1 MNRTTF
7 EVGTFEVNCSILS
20 ENGKAIVVDPGAD
33 ATHIRAELKKQE
45 LDLAAVLLTHAH
57 FDHICAIPEL
67 QQVYPNLPVFISDA
81 DAKIVS
87 HPFNQFPPDYP
98 LVTGLKNVK
107 SAKDLGAFLT
117 SIGWTATVEVI
128 DTPGHTPGGVC
139 YLFSAPSTSSAQPS
153 ASTSEAQAPST
164 LFSGDTLF
172 CCSVGRTDFPG
183 GDMATLQESLEKLKV
198 LPKDT
203 VVVPGH
209 GIETTIARELAS
221 NPFLQ

>member
-1 MNRTTF
+1 MKRITF
-7 EVGTFEVNCSILS
+7 QVGTFEVNCSIIF
-20 ENGKAIVVDPGAD
+20 ENETALIVDPGAD
-33 ATHIRAELKKQE
+33 ATLIAAKLAELALKPV
-45 LDLAAVLLTHAH
+45 AILLTHAH

-67 QQVYPNLPVFISDA
+67 QRVYPDLPVFISDA

-98 LVTGLKNVK
+98 LVAELKNVK
-107 SAKDLGAFLT
+107 SAKELGSFLAG
-117 SIGWTATVEVI
+117 IGWTATVDVI

-139 YLFSAPSTSSAQPS
+139 YLFKTSDGKPA
-153 ASTSEAQAPST
+153 T

-172 CCSVGRTDFPG
+172 CGSVGRTDFPG
-183 GDMATLQESLEKLKV
+183 GDMATLQESLEKLKG
-198 LPKDT
+198 LPNDT

-209 GIETTIARELAS
+209 GIETTISREVAS

>member
-67 QQVYPNLPVFISDA
+67 QRVYPDLPVFISDA

-87 HPFNQFPPDYP
+87 HPFNQFTPDYP
-98 LVTGLKNVK
+98 LVAELKNVK
-107 SAKDLGAFLT
+107 SAKDLGLFLAG
-117 SIGWTATVEVI
+117 IGWTATVDVI

-139 YLFSAPSTSSAQPS
+139 FLFKTDDGKPA
-153 ASTSEAQAPST
+153 T

-172 CCSVGRTDFPG
+172 CTRRSSP
-183 GDMATLQESLEKLKV
+183 ATRSSADPSDAPTSRAATWRRFRNLSK
-198 LPKDT
+198 
-203 VVVPGH
+203 
-209 GIETTIARELAS
+209 S
-221 NPFLQ
+221 

>member
-20 ENGKAIVVDPGAD
+20 ENDKAIVVDPGSE
-33 ATHIRAELKKQE
+33 ATRIRAELKKQG
-45 LDLAAVLLTHAH
+45 LGLAAVLLTHAH
-57 FDHICAIPEL
+57 FDHISAIPEL
-67 QQVYPNLPVFISDA
+67 QRVYPDLPVFISDA
-81 DAKIVS
+81 DAKIIS

-98 LVTGLKNVK
+98 PISDINFYRRVRPFCRSLEE
-107 SAKDLGAFLT
+107 DLQAFIAEL
-117 SIGWTATVEVI
+117 GWTATVEVI

-139 YLFSAPSTSSAQPS
+139 YLFKTDDGKPA
-153 ASTSEAQAPST
+153 T

-172 CCSVGRTDFPG
+172 CGSVGRTDFPG

>member
-7 EVGTFEVNCSILS
+7 QVGTFEVNCSIIS
-20 ENGKAIVVDPGAD
+20 ENDKAIVVDPGAE
-33 ATHIRAELKKQE
+33 ATRIRAELKKQG
-45 LDLAAVLLTHAH
+45 LAPAAVLLTHAH
-57 FDHICAIPEL
+57 FDHISAIPEL
-67 QQVYPNLPVFISDA
+67 SDA

-98 LVTGLKNVK
+98 LVAELKNVK
-107 SAKDLGAFLT
+107 SAKELGAFLAG
-117 SIGWTATVEVI
+117 IGWTATVDVI

-139 YLFSAPSTSSAQPS
+139 YLFKTSDGKP
-153 ASTSEAQAPST
+153 TT

-172 CCSVGRTDFPG
+172 CGSVGRTDFPG
-183 GDMATLQESLEKLKV
+183 GDMATLQESLEKLKT
-198 LPKDT
+198 LPNDT

-209 GIETTIARELAS
+209 GIETTIAREIAS

>member
-7 EVGTFEVNCSILS
+7 EVGTFEVNCSIIF
-20 ENGKAIVVDPGAD
+20 ENGKALVVDPGAE
-33 ATHIRAELKKQE
+33 ATRIRAELKKLN

-57 FDHICAIPEL
+57 FDHIGAIPEL
-67 QQVYPNLPVFISDA
+67 QRAFPDLPVFISDA
-81 DAKIVS
+81 DAKIIS

-98 LVTGLKNVK
+98 LVEGMKGIKDAKKLK
-107 SAKDLGAFLT
+107 DFLT
-117 SIGWTATVEVI
+117 SIGWETTVEII

-139 YLFSAPSTSSAQPS
+139 YLFKTGDGQP
-153 ASTSEAQAPST
+153 TT

-198 LPKDT
+198 LPGDT

-209 GIETTIARELAS
+209 GVETTIARELAS

>member
-20 ENGKAIVVDPGAD
+20 ENGKAIVVDPGSE
-33 ATHIRAELKKQE
+33 ATRIRAELKKQR
-45 LDLAAVLLTHAH
+45 LGLAAVLLTHAH
-57 FDHICAIPEL
+57 FDHISAIPEL
-67 QQVYPNLPVFISDA
+67 QRAYPDLPVFISDA

-98 LVTGLKNVK
+98 LVAELKNVK
-107 SAKDLGAFLT
+107 SAKDLGSFLAG
-117 SIGWTATVEVI
+117 IGWTATVDVI

-172 CCSVGRTDFPG
+172 CGSVGRTDFPG
-183 GDMATLQESLEKLKV
+183 GDMATLQESLEKLKD

-209 GIETTIARELAS
+209 GIETTISREVAS

>member
-67 QQVYPNLPVFISDA
+67 QRVYPDLPVFISDA
-81 DAKIVS
+81 DAKIIS

-98 LVTGLKNVK
+98 LVTGIKNVK
-107 SAKDLGAFLT
+107 TAKDLGSFLT
-117 SIGWTATVEVI
+117 SIGWAATVEVI